1 MAHDRHELPT
11 PRASTT
17 SIFRNLV
24 VVPALFALWGA
35 CQSVLD
41 NKSIEYLN
49 TLMTGREFKERLYD
63 QVARIARGLDSPR
76 RLEMLEV
83 LAQGERSVEDLA
95 AQTALSFANAS
106 RHLQVLRGARLVEAR
121 KDGLRVYYRLAE
133 SQVYDAVRVVRGLAE
148 RRLAEVDALVR
159 TYLKSRD
166 QLEAVPR
173 DELLRRARDGSVV
186 VIDVRP
192 AEEYRAGHIPGALSV
207 PLERLED
214 RIRELPARKEI
225 VAYCRGPYCLMAYH
239 AVERLRARQRRARRL
254 VEGFPEWR
262 AAGLPVAT
270 GGPAGR
276 AR

>member
-1 MAHDRHELPT
+1 
-11 PRASTT
+11 
-17 SIFRNLV
+17 
-24 VVPALFALWGA
+24 
-35 CQSVLD
+35 
-41 NKSIEYLN
+41 
-49 TLMTGREFKERLYD
+49 MTGREFKDRLYD
-63 QVARIARGLDSPR
+63 QIGRIARGLDSPR

-95 AQTALSFANAS
+95 AQTGLSLANAS

-121 KDGLRVYYRLAE
+121 KEGLRVYYRLAE
-133 SQVYDAVRVVRGLAE
+133 SQVYDAVRAIRGLAE

-159 TYLKSRD
+159 SYLESRD
-166 QLEAVPR
+166 QFEAVPR
-173 DELLRRARDGSVV
+173 DELLRRARAGSVV

-207 PLERLED
+207 PLDELENQ
-214 RIRELPARKEI
+214 IRKLPARKEV
-225 VAYCRGPYCLMAYH
+225 VAYCRGPYCVMAYH
-239 AVERLRARQRRARRL
+239 AVEKLRARHRRARRL

-270 GGPAGR
+270 GGPPGR